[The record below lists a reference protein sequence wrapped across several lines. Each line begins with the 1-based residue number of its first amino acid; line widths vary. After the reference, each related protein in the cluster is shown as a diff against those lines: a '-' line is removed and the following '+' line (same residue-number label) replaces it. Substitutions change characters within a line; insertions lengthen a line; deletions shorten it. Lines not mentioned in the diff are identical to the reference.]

1 MKNGPTIL
9 VACGEASGDLHA
21 ANLVRELR
29 KRIPDCTVLAL
40 GGDRVAGEGAR
51 LIDHI
56 KEYSIL
62 GFSGVLT
69 NLPKLARLERTLK
82 RALAD
87 GVDLF
92 IPVDYPGL
100 NLRLAAYARKLGIPV
115 LYYISPQVWA
125 WGSRRVDKL
134 AKSVNYMAVIL
145 PFEEKIYRDKGIP
158 VEFVGHPFVEDHELP
173 APEEQGKRSGVGL
186 LPGSRVQEV
195 RRILPILLKTAE
207 RIRRARPEE
216 VFTIGVSPS
225 VPPSIYREILA
236 RHRVDARLSENA
248 LQVMASSR
256 LLLVAS
262 GTATLQGALFRTPLI
277 IVYRL
282 SFVNYLIA
290 RMLVRI
296 SHIGL
301 VNIILG
307 EEICP
312 EFVQVEARPERIAEK
327 ALALLENRTQREDM
341 ISRFDALRSVLSGG
355 GGCRRVAEISE
366 QLIESS

>member
-1 MKNGPTIL
+1 MKRGPTIL
-9 VACGEASGDLHA
+9 VACGETSGDLHA

-29 KRIPDCTVLAL
+29 ARIPDCTILAL
-40 GGDRVAGEGAR
+40 GGDRVEAAGAI
-51 LIDHI
+51 LLYHI
-56 KEYSIL
+56 NEYSIM

-69 NLPKLARLERTLK
+69 HLPKFARLERALK
-82 RALAD
+82 RALAG

-100 NLRLAAYARKLGIPV
+100 NLRLAAYARKLGVPV

-125 WGSRRVDKL
+125 WGGRRVNKL

-173 APEEQGKRSGVGL
+173 APEDQGNRSGVGL
-186 LPGSRVQEV
+186 LPGSRAQEV
-195 RRILPILLKTAE
+195 RRILPVLLKTAE
-207 RIRRARPEE
+207 RIRRARPDET
-216 VFTIGVSPS
+216 FTVGVSAS
-225 VPPSIYREILA
+225 VPLDLYRDILE
-236 RHRVDARLSENA
+236 RHRVDAVLEKDS
-248 LQVMASSR
+248 LHVMASSR

-282 SFVNYLIA
+282 SLLNYLIA
-290 RMLVRI
+290 RMLVKI

-312 EFVQVEARPERIAEK
+312 EFVQVEARPQAIADK
-327 ALALLENRTQREDM
+327 ALSLLDNRAQCEHM

-366 QLIESS
+366 RLIESS